1 VSGNKNGRPK
11 GSKNLSTL
19 LTAQMKEGVL
29 ESTPAENE
37 ARDFVQ
43 YIESCIEGSLSP
55 AAAKTVT
62 PDDKAALER
71 ALRALRPSFDEL
83 AKCFFDP
90 VREQKPAFCAHGY
103 HMLWSLIGAAFV
115 TGSRGTMSESAR
127 SYASRVNALKGPRS
141 QKKTDRRTKLRS
153 FLRQNYPDGSVK
165 KTRTFA
171 EIIRRAFLKYL
182 GIEEVRGPN
191 DKGYDKKEPTIETIF
206 QDLLAIK
213 SLEEDAL

>member
-1 VSGNKNGRPK
+1 
-11 GSKNLSTL
+11 
-19 LTAQMKEGVL
+19 MKEGVL
-29 ESTPAENE
+29 ESTAAENE

-71 ALRALRPSFDEL
+71 GLSALRPSFDEL

-90 VREQKPAFCAHGY
+90 VREQKPGFCEHGY
-103 HMLWSLIGAAFV
+103 YLLWRLMDAAFV
-115 TGSRGTMSESAR
+115 AGSRGTLSESAR
-127 SYASRVNALKGPRS
+127 SYASRANALRSPRS
-141 QKKTDRRTKLRS
+141 QKKTARHTKLRR
-153 FLRQNYPDGSVK
+153 FLRQNYSDELVK

-171 EIIRRAFLKYL
+171 EMIRPAFLEYL
-182 GIEEVRGPN
+182 GIEEVRGSN
-191 DKGYDKKEPTIETIF
+191 DEGYNKKEPTIETIF
-206 QDLLAIK
+206 QDLRAIK